1 MADIL
6 STQAD
11 GMVAVRVATSIADTA
26 APTVAEWTGA
36 TDISMYLTSDGL
48 TPSLSEQT
56 VSDERLGTTATYE
69 QPGRYQR
76 SLDLIYID
84 NTNTANDNDAKTAL
98 VPLAQRYLLI
108 RRGIAKDTAG
118 AAAQLVSVWP
128 GKPGQYSQLP
138 PEANSV
144 LKIAQKF
151 FVNGAVTV
159 DVALTG
165 SAPVP
170 TVSAATPSA
179 AGDYAIVVITG
190 AYFTGT
196 TAVTFG
202 GVAATDFE
210 IVSDSIIHAVMPA
223 GDAGSAAI
231 LVTNGAGASSSF
243 AYTRGA

>member
-11 GMVAVRVATSIADTA
+11 GMVAVRVATSIADTS
-26 APTVAEWTGA
+26 APTVAEWSGA

-56 VSDERLGTTATYE
+56 ISDERLGTTATYE
-69 QPGRYQR
+69 QPGRFQR

-84 NTNTANDNDAKTAL
+84 NTNTANPNAAKTAL
-98 VPLAQRYLLI
+98 APLAQRYLLI
-108 RRGIAKDTAG
+108 RRGVAKDTAG

-179 AGDYAIVVITG
+179 AGDYQIVVITG

-196 TAVTFG
+196 TALTFG
-202 GVAATDFE
+202 GVAAADFE
-210 IVSDSIIHAVMPA
+210 VVSDSTIHAVMPS

-231 LVTNGAGASSSF
+231 IVTNGAGASSSF

>member
-11 GMVAVRVATSIADTA
+11 GMVAVRVATGVVNTS

-56 VSDERLGTTATYE
+56 ISDERLGTTATYE
-69 QPGRYQR
+69 QPGRFQR

-84 NTNTANDNDAKTAL
+84 NTNTANDNDAKDAL

-165 SAPVP
+165 SAPAP
-170 TVSAATPSA
+170 TISTALPSGAAEA
-179 AGDYAIVVITG
+179 EIVTITG

-202 GVAATDFE
+202 GTAASDFE
-210 IVSDSIIHAVMPA
+210 VLSDNTLVAVMPA
-223 GDAGSAAI
+223 GSAGSAAI
-231 LVTNGAGASSSF
+231 VVTNAAGASSSF